1 LWFAGLLGAAVLAGS
16 PIVAQADQGKWW
28 DPQGRGPS
36 RERRVERQVRTNQ
49 GDRRVNRSWQQGRS
63 RPRFQ
68 RSFVTIRDGRRGTGY
83 RARRVWASPYYIQR
97 QHLVVVRP
105 VRYFVG
111 AGASIGGLHIDA
123 RFHDHDRYLYGC
135 NFCDARF
142 SGYNAYHAHVLHCD
156 ARPAGYRLDVS
167 DWNDEWNNEACDVEG
182 CEIHGGGHHADAGYD
197 DRDDNRYDDRDND
210 RNDYHDDGRSDNHD
224 DGRYNDR
231 DDDGYDR

>member
-1 LWFAGLLGAAVLAGS
+1 MNGMLRNQRTWFAGLLGAAVLAGS

-28 DPQGRGPS
+28 NPDQGNS
-36 RERRVERQVRTNQ
+36 RERRVERQVRSDR
-49 GDRRVNRSWQQGRS
+49 GDRSGNRSWQRS

-68 RSFVTIRDGRRGTGY
+68 RSYVTIRDGHRGY

-111 AGASIGGLHIDA
+111 VGASFGGLRINA

-142 SGYNAYHAHVLHCD
+142 
-156 ARPAGYRLDVS
+156 
-167 DWNDEWNNEACDVEG
+167 
-182 CEIHGGGHHADAGYD
+182 GG
-197 DRDDNRYDDRDND
+197 
-210 RNDYHDDGRSDNHD
+210 
-224 DGRYNDR
+224 
-231 DDDGYDR
+231 